1 MIEKKLNVIFSSR
14 ALGAV
19 PRISALSQSGQTV
32 ADWVARGGVIERL
45 AGFERTSGYLP
56 RCPRM
61 APGVSVAP

>member
-19 PRISALSQSGQTV
+19 PRSRALSQSGQTV
-32 ADWVARGGVIERL
+32 ADWVARGGVIERIP
-45 AGFERTSGYLP
+45 GFTQTQGYLP